1 MTDLTPAQPRQ
12 AKQGTFLRS
21 PDQIVTDNRAA
32 DMRSL
37 GWTYQQIGDQL
48 GVTRQAAH
56 QAVQRAIRDIPKEGA
71 EEVLAI
77 ELGKI
82 DRLERYYHQVLGK
95 THYKVGNNGKVVMW
109 EEEIRDDNG
118 KVTRRIVPLTDEG
131 PKMDAA
137 NGILKVQAQ
146 RAKLLGLN
154 APTLTRG
161 EMLVYDIEG
170 DTARMIEAQTKAL
183 EAMGL
188 NDRVDEFR
196 NYFVA
201 ALRIGGFTV
210 GDPDAIEAVVV
221 SESDV

>member
-1 MTDLTPAQPRQ
+1 
-12 AKQGTFLRS
+12 
-21 PDQIVTDNRAA
+21 
-32 DMRSL
+32 
-37 GWTYQQIGDQL
+37 
-48 GVTRQAAH
+48 
-56 QAVQRAIRDIPKEGA
+56 
-71 EEVLAI
+71 
-77 ELGKI
+77 
-82 DRLERYYHQVLGK
+82 
-95 THYKVGNNGKVVMW
+95 
-109 EEEIRDDNG
+109 
-118 KVTRRIVPLTDEG
+118 
-131 PKMDAA
+131 MDAA